1 MPDDLDV
8 GARLAQG
15 RPAADTLQR
24 YVAACRQLGYE
35 HRDLTLH
42 PAQVTDWYGTED
54 GMDLAALHRCCVALD
69 AVGRAAQEALAVQE
83 RQLGELS
90 AAWEGAGGDAARI
103 FLARHG
109 DSSAVATAAVRT
121 AAEALVSLRE
131 ELWRVVG
138 GKVDST
144 VSAEGR
150 AAGAQAQWSAA
161 ATSVTTGAG
170 DTATAG
176 EIVEQ
181 SVKPFVDSVIRDQ
194 WLPAMRDTV
203 AAVTAAYDGAIAE
216 IGAQRTP
223 TFDVPGDLGPS
234 CPEPHRICDDEGQS
248 GRAAVAASPPA
259 AATSAAW
266 SPPAGTPAATAPSA
280 WSPPAAPAPVP
291 PAPAAPSPLAPAP
304 LAAPAPEAPLPS
316 PGSLGSGMPGLGGG
330 PSGFG
335 QHFADALSG
344 LLGGG
349 LGGDA
354 LESPD
359 LDLEEPAL
367 DEPGVEEPELEE
379 EENEEDAE
387 LEEDDEAEE
396 KPESVVAADPVLP
409 EEPCDPPPEP
419 AATVAAP
426 EPPAPPPPAEPVP
439 AAEPA
444 SDEQTPCEIAAGE
457 VPQVGESAG

>member
-8 GARLAQG
+8 GAQLAQG

-90 AAWEGAGGDAARI
+90 AAWEGAGGDAARM

-109 DSSAVATAAVRT
+109 DSSAVAAAAVRT

-161 ATSVTTGAG
+161 ATSVTTGTG

-176 EIVEQ
+176 EIVEHA
-181 SVKPFVDSVIRDQ
+181 VKPFVDTVIRDE
-194 WLPAMRDTV
+194 WLPAMRDAV
-203 AAVTAAYDGAIAE
+203 AAVTAAYDGATAE
-216 IGAQRTP
+216 IAAERTP
-223 TFDVPGDLGPS
+223 TFDVPGDLGPD
-234 CPEPHRICDDEGQS
+234 CPEPRPNCDDEGQS

-266 SPPAGTPAATAPSA
+266 SPPAGTQAATAPSA
-280 WSPPAAPAPVP
+280 WSPPVPPAPVP
-291 PAPAAPSPLAPAP
+291 SAPVAPAP

-367 DEPGVEEPELEE
+367 DEPGVEEPELE